1 MDIALPLWANPSDG
15 YLLMKFT
22 SQYDYQQ
29 SFLDGKLFFNT
40 ADYFAR
46 SEDKGR
52 GDRYEGNTF
61 VVNYNNPG
69 LSAVTTEVIDG
80 KLALVYRDYSS
91 NPKEYRPGTVWDFS
105 AAENRKRKIIR
116 NLFVNNITHI
126 ITHYIYHRQK
136 NWRYHL
142 RKHFDTFTHIV
153 LLNIFIFFF

>member
-1 MDIALPLWANPSDG
+1 MDIALPLWANASDG

-105 AAENRKRKIIR
+105 AAENRKRKIISWKR
-116 NLFVNNITHI
+116 KIERTI
-126 ITHYIYHRQK
+126 ISNKR
-136 NWRYHL
+136 
-142 RKHFDTFTHIV
+142 
-153 LLNIFIFFF
+153 